1 MRITELLKKDS
12 VSLGVRVDSKDAA
25 INYLVDLHA
34 RVGNI
39 TDKAVFK
46 EGIVKREE
54 SGSTAIGEGIAIPHA
69 KNKAVT
75 KAGLAAMTVPEG
87 VDYDSLDGQPT
98 NLIFMIAA
106 PEGGSDVH
114 LEVLSRLSMLL
125 IDEDFRKELLASK
138 NVDEFLKV
146 CDKYE
151 AAKFPE
157 EFAKDEQS
165 ADDKATDGQKADAA
179 GSEGTGKQNT
189 DAAGSEGTGMQK
201 ADAAGS
207 EGTGKQNTD
216 AAGSSAPA
224 YKVLAVTACPTGIAH
239 TYMAAEALEK
249 EGKKLGIPVK
259 AETNGSGGAK
269 NILTDEEIASCDGI
283 IVAADKNVETARFD
297 GKPVL
302 FVKVADGIHKPAEL
316 IQKIES
322 GEVPVHHEK
331 GAAKTYSKAD
341 GSIGSRIYKHLM
353 NGVSHMLPFVIGG
366 GILTALAFL
375 IDTLCGYG
383 ATGGSSFGSCTPLS
397 AFFKYAG
404 GLAMGIMV
412 PVLAGFIAESIA
424 DRPGLAVGF
433 LGGLLASSGN
443 AAIAGYTWANDGLS
457 GFQNFIAKFGFTGP
471 AGGNTVS
478 GFLGGIV
485 AGFLAGYIVLLL
497 RKLCDRL
504 PQSLE
509 GIKPTLIYPVVGMFV
524 TAVLMIFIFNPLIGV
539 VNTGLS
545 NMLSALAEK
554 NLLIVL
560 GLILGG
566 MMAVDMG
573 GPINKAAYVYGTMVL
588 GTASELLAAGV
599 SLTDPAVQACY
610 ISMAAVMVGG
620 MVPPLGIA
628 LACIFFPKKFT
639 KAERNSTVSN
649 IVMGCGFITEGAIP
663 FAAADPGHVIPCTFI
678 GAAVAGALSAVF
690 RCTLMAP
697 HGGLFVFATVG
708 HPLMYIVSWLVGS
721 AVTCILL
728 GLIKKPVQE

>member
-138 NVDEFLKV
+138 NVEEFLKV

-179 GSEGTGKQNT
+179 GSEGTGKQ
-189 DAAGSEGTGMQK
+189 K

-207 EGTGKQNTD
+207 KGTGKQNTEASD
-216 AAGSSAPA
+216 SSAPV

-678 GAAVAGALSAVF
+678 GAAVAGALSAAF

>member
-157 EFAKDEQS
+157 EFAKDEQR
-165 ADDKATDGQKADAA
+165 AGDKATDGQKADAA
-179 GSEGTGKQNT
+179 GSEGTGKQ
-189 DAAGSEGTGMQK
+189 K
-201 ADAAGS
+201 ADTAGS

-216 AAGSSAPA
+216 AAGSSAPV

-678 GAAVAGALSAVF
+678 GAAVAGALSAAF

>member
-39 TDKAVFK
+39 TDKAIFK

-165 ADDKATDGQKADAA
+165 ADDKATDGQNADAA
-179 GSEGTGKQNT
+179 GSKSTDKQN
-189 DAAGSEGTGMQK
+189 

-207 EGTGKQNTD
+207 K
-216 AAGSSAPA
+216 APA

-443 AAIAGYTWANDGLS
+443 AAIAGYTWANGGLS

-588 GTASELLAAGV
+588 GTASELLAAGA

-678 GAAVAGALSAVF
+678 GAAVAGALSAAF

-728 GLIKKPVQE
+728 GFIKKPAQE

>member
-39 TDKAVFK
+39 TDKAIFK

-165 ADDKATDGQKADAA
+165 ADDKATDKQK
-179 GSEGTGKQNT
+179 T
-189 DAAGSEGTGMQK
+189 DAAGSEGTDKQK
-201 ADAAGS
+201 ADVAGS
-207 EGTGKQNTD
+207 K
-216 AAGSSAPA
+216 APA

-259 AETNGSGGAK
+259 AETNGSGGTK

-588 GTASELLAAGV
+588 GTASELLAAGA

-678 GAAVAGALSAVF
+678 GAAVAGALSAAF

-728 GLIKKPVQE
+728 GLIKKPAQE

>member
-12 VSLGVRVDSKDAA
+12 VSLGVKVDSKDAA

-54 SGSTAIGEGIAIPHA
+54 NGSTAIGEGIAIPHA

-138 NVDEFLKV
+138 NVEEFLKV

-179 GSEGTGKQNT
+179 GSEGTGKQ
-189 DAAGSEGTGMQK
+189 K
-201 ADAAGS
+201 ADASGS
-207 EGTGKQNTD
+207 K
-216 AAGSSAPA
+216 APA

-560 GLILGG
+560 ELILGG

-678 GAAVAGALSAVF
+678 GAAVAGALSAAF

-728 GLIKKPVQE
+728 GFIKKPVQE

>member
-12 VSLGVRVDSKDAA
+12 VSLGVKVDSKDAA

-54 SGSTAIGEGIAIPHA
+54 GGSTAIGEGIAIPHA

-157 EFAKDEQS
+157 EFAKDEQR

-189 DAAGSEGTGMQK
+189 DAAGSK
-201 ADAAGS
+201 
-207 EGTGKQNTD
+207 
-216 AAGSSAPA
+216 APA

-678 GAAVAGALSAVF
+678 GAAVAGALSAAF

>member
-12 VSLGVRVDSKDAA
+12 VSLGVKVDSKDAA

-54 SGSTAIGEGIAIPHA
+54 GGSTAIGEGIAIPHA

-138 NVDEFLKV
+138 NVEEFLKV

-179 GSEGTGKQNT
+179 GSKGTGKQNT
-189 DAAGSEGTGMQK
+189 DAAGSK
-201 ADAAGS
+201 D
-207 EGTGKQNTD
+207 
-216 AAGSSAPA
+216 PA

-269 NILTDEEIASCDGI
+269 NILTDEEIAFCDGI

-588 GTASELLAAGV
+588 GTAGELLAAGA

-678 GAAVAGALSAVF
+678 GAAVAGALSAAF

>member
-39 TDKAVFK
+39 TDKAIFK

-165 ADDKATDGQKADAA
+165 ADDKATDKQK
-179 GSEGTGKQNT
+179 T
-189 DAAGSEGTGMQK
+189 DAAGSEGTDKQK

-207 EGTGKQNTD
+207 K
-216 AAGSSAPA
+216 APV

-588 GTASELLAAGV
+588 GTASELLAAGA

-678 GAAVAGALSAVF
+678 GAAVAGALSAAF

>member
-189 DAAGSEGTGMQK
+189 DAAGSEGTG
-201 ADAAGS
+201 
-207 EGTGKQNTD
+207 KQNTD
-216 AAGSSAPA
+216 AAGSKAPA

-678 GAAVAGALSAVF
+678 GAAVAGALSAAF

>member
-1 MRITELLKKDS
+1 MRITELLKKDG

-39 TDKAVFK
+39 TDKAIFK

-165 ADDKATDGQKADAA
+165 ADDKATDGQNADAA
-179 GSEGTGKQNT
+179 GSKSTDKQN
-189 DAAGSEGTGMQK
+189 

-207 EGTGKQNTD
+207 K
-216 AAGSSAPA
+216 APA

-397 AFFKYAG
+397 TFFKYAG

-588 GTASELLAAGV
+588 GTASELLAAGA

-678 GAAVAGALSAVF
+678 GAAVAGALSAAF

-728 GLIKKPVQE
+728 GLIKKPAQE

>member
-1 MRITELLKKDS
+1 MRITELLKKDG

-39 TDKAVFK
+39 TDKAIFK

-165 ADDKATDGQKADAA
+165 ADDKATDGQNADAA
-179 GSEGTGKQNT
+179 GSKSTDKQN
-189 DAAGSEGTGMQK
+189 

-207 EGTGKQNTD
+207 K
-216 AAGSSAPA
+216 APA

-588 GTASELLAAGV
+588 GTASELLAAGA

-678 GAAVAGALSAVF
+678 GAAVAGALSAAF

-728 GLIKKPVQE
+728 GLIKKPAQE

>member
-39 TDKAVFK
+39 TDKAIFK

-157 EFAKDEQS
+157 EFTKDEQS
-165 ADDKATDGQKADAA
+165 ADDKATDKQKADAA
-179 GSEGTGKQNT
+179 GSKGTDKQN
-189 DAAGSEGTGMQK
+189 

-207 EGTGKQNTD
+207 K
-216 AAGSSAPA
+216 APA

-588 GTASELLAAGV
+588 GTASELLAAGA

-678 GAAVAGALSAVF
+678 GAAVAGALSAAF

-728 GLIKKPVQE
+728 GLIKKPAQE

>member
-157 EFAKDEQS
+157 EFAKDEQR
-165 ADDKATDGQKADAA
+165 AGDKATDGQKADAA

-189 DAAGSEGTGMQK
+189 DAAGSK
-201 ADAAGS
+201 
-207 EGTGKQNTD
+207 
-216 AAGSSAPA
+216 APA

-678 GAAVAGALSAVF
+678 GAAVAGALSAAF

>member
-12 VSLGVRVDSKDAA
+12 VSLGVKVDSKDAA

-138 NVDEFLKV
+138 NVEEFLKV

-179 GSEGTGKQNT
+179 GSEGTGKQ
-189 DAAGSEGTGMQK
+189 K

-216 AAGSSAPA
+216 AAGSKAPA

-588 GTASELLAAGV
+588 GTAGELLAAGA

-678 GAAVAGALSAVF
+678 GAAVAGALSAAF

>member
-54 SGSTAIGEGIAIPHA
+54 GGSTAIGEGIALPHA

-138 NVDEFLKV
+138 IVDEFLKV

-165 ADDKATDGQKADAA
+165 ADDKATDGQ
-179 GSEGTGKQNT
+179 NT
-189 DAAGSEGTGMQK
+189 DAAGSEGTGKQK

-216 AAGSSAPA
+216 AAGSKAPA

-678 GAAVAGALSAVF
+678 GAAVAGALSAAF

>member
-12 VSLGVRVDSKDAA
+12 VSLGVKVDSKDAA

-138 NVDEFLKV
+138 NVEEFLKV

-165 ADDKATDGQKADAA
+165 ADDKATDGQ
-179 GSEGTGKQNT
+179 
-189 DAAGSEGTGMQK
+189 
-201 ADAAGS
+201 
-207 EGTGKQNTD
+207 NTD
-216 AAGSSAPA
+216 AAGSSAPV

-316 IQKIES
+316 IQKIER

-331 GAAKTYSKAD
+331 GAEKTYSKAD

-678 GAAVAGALSAVF
+678 GAAVAGALSAAF

-728 GLIKKPVQE
+728 GLIKKPAQE

>member
-12 VSLGVRVDSKDAA
+12 VSLGVKVESKDAA

-54 SGSTAIGEGIAIPHA
+54 GGSTAIGEGIAIPHA

-165 ADDKATDGQKADAA
+165 ADDKATDGQNADAA
-179 GSEGTGKQNT
+179 GSEGTDK
-189 DAAGSEGTGMQK
+189 QK

-207 EGTGKQNTD
+207 K
-216 AAGSSAPA
+216 APV

-249 EGKKLGIPVK
+249 AGKKLGISVK
-259 AETNGSGGAK
+259 VETNGSGGAK
-269 NILTDEEIASCDGI
+269 NVLTDKEIAECDGI
-283 IVAADKNVETARFD
+283 IVAADKSVEMARFN
-297 GKPVL
+297 GKKVL
-302 FVKVADGIHKPAEL
+302 STKVSDGIKIPEEL
-316 IQKIES
+316 IGRIEK
-322 GEVPVHHEK
+322 GDAPVYHHEG
-331 GAAKTYSKAD
+331 GAASSSLSSANESFGRK
-341 GSIGSRIYKHLM
+341 IYKHLM
-353 NGVSHMLPFVIGG
+353 NGVSHMLPFGIGG

-457 GFQNFIAKFGFTGP
+457 GFQNFIAKFGFNGP

-588 GTASELLAAGV
+588 GTASELLAAGA

-678 GAAVAGALSAVF
+678 GAAVAGALSAAF

-728 GLIKKPVQE
+728 GLIKKPAQE

>member
-1 MRITELLKKDS
+1 MRITELLKKDG

-39 TDKAVFK
+39 TDKAIFK

-165 ADDKATDGQKADAA
+165 ADDKATDGQNADAA
-179 GSEGTGKQNT
+179 GSKGTDK
-189 DAAGSEGTGMQK
+189 QK

-207 EGTGKQNTD
+207 K
-216 AAGSSAPA
+216 APV

-588 GTASELLAAGV
+588 GTASELLAAGA

-678 GAAVAGALSAVF
+678 GAAVAGALSAAF

-728 GLIKKPVQE
+728 GLIKKPAQE

>member
-12 VSLGVRVDSKDAA
+12 VSLGVKVESKDAA

-138 NVDEFLKV
+138 NVEEFLKV

-179 GSEGTGKQNT
+179 GSEGTSKQKADAAGSEGIGKQNT
-189 DAAGSEGTGMQK
+189 DAAGSK
-201 ADAAGS
+201 D
-207 EGTGKQNTD
+207 
-216 AAGSSAPA
+216 PA

-678 GAAVAGALSAVF
+678 GAAVAGALSAAF

-728 GLIKKPVQE
+728 GFIKKPVQE

>member
-125 IDEDFRKELLASK
+125 IDEDFRKELLACK

-157 EFAKDEQS
+157 EFAKDEQR

-179 GSEGTGKQNT
+179 GSEGTGKQKA
-189 DAAGSEGTGMQK
+189 DEAGSK
-201 ADAAGS
+201 
-207 EGTGKQNTD
+207 GTGKQNTD
-216 AAGSSAPA
+216 AAGSKDPA

-678 GAAVAGALSAVF
+678 GAAVAGALSAAF

-728 GLIKKPVQE
+728 GLIKKPAQE

>member
-54 SGSTAIGEGIAIPHA
+54 GGSTAIGEGIAIPHA

-179 GSEGTGKQNT
+179 GSKGTGK
-189 DAAGSEGTGMQK
+189 QK
-201 ADAAGS
+201 ADAAAS
-207 EGTGKQNTD
+207 K
-216 AAGSSAPA
+216 APA

-588 GTASELLAAGV
+588 GTASELLAAGA

-678 GAAVAGALSAVF
+678 GAAVAGALSAAF

-728 GLIKKPVQE
+728 GLIKKPAQE

>member
-1 MRITELLKKDS
+1 MRITELLKKDG

-39 TDKAVFK
+39 TDKAIFK

-165 ADDKATDGQKADAA
+165 ADDKATDKQK
-179 GSEGTGKQNT
+179 T
-189 DAAGSEGTGMQK
+189 DAAGSEGTDKQK

-207 EGTGKQNTD
+207 K
-216 AAGSSAPA
+216 API

-588 GTASELLAAGV
+588 GTASELLAAGA

-678 GAAVAGALSAVF
+678 GAAVAGALSAAF

-728 GLIKKPVQE
+728 GFIKKPAQE